1 VFETTLARVV
11 SQVEGALGAAVL
23 SYDGVLIEA
32 VDDSGA
38 GVAGAPV
45 DQEYAAVLKQLT
57 SIGEAVD
64 FGELQ
69 AFTIEGAD
77 RCLLVRPLSPHYV
90 AVLQVQ
96 PDAVLGKG
104 HFYLRVAAPDL
115 AREL

>member
-1 VFETTLARVV
+1 MFETTLARVV

-32 VDDSGA
+32 VDGAGA

-64 FGELQ
+64 FGDLQ

-77 RCLLVRPLSPHYV
+77 RSLLVRPLSANYV
-90 AVLQVQ
+90 AVLQVR
-96 PDAVLGKG
+96 PDAMLGKG